1 MFKCSKRV
9 KVERFASGK
18 LQLESDRKP
27 CLPAQL
33 SFQEDAKVD
42 VTLHEGRYHQV
53 RRMFAACG
61 NHVTAL
67 HRPSIGEYTLE
78 GIAEGDFRVM
88 AVRDTEVL
96 GLRKSAAAE
105 YAGGGGGVNNARSK
119 NFMRALARH

>member
-1 MFKCSKRV
+1 MLVRYRV
-9 KVERFASGK
+9 EMSHLRMEKFEGQEGVQVERFASGK

-33 SFQEDAKVD
+33 SFQEDTKVD

-53 RRMFAACG
+53 RRMFAACS

-67 HRPSIGEYTLE
+67 HRPSIGEYTLD
-78 GIAEGDFRVM
+78 GIAEGEFRVM

-96 GLRKSAAAE
+96 DSENLQQPNAPEEAA
-105 YAGGGGGVNNARSK
+105 V
-119 NFMRALARH
+119 